1 MEENVIIALQERLG
15 QQDQQALKL
24 IFDHFYPRLYR
35 FAYAF
40 VRSAEISE
48 EIVEDVFIK
57 LWQMETQILSIKK
70 LPVYLY
76 VSTKNRSLNYL
87 KWKKKD
93 LIDYIEDYPSD
104 VEAASFKPDQL
115 LMTGEMAKKIDL
127 AINNLPPR
135 CKLIFKLVKEDGLKY
150 KEVAEILEISPNTVD
165 AQMTNSLKKIA
176 QSITLYTDNESVKSR
191 LKPSSKKL

>member
-1 MEENVIIALQERLG
+1 MEENEIIALQKRLG
-15 QQDQQALKL
+15 QRDQQALRL
-24 IFDHFYPRLYR
+24 LFDHFYPRLYR
-35 FAYAF
+35 FAYAL
-40 VRSAEISE
+40 VHSAEISE

-57 LWQMETQILSIKK
+57 IWQMELQILAIKK

-93 LIDYIEDYPSD
+93 IIDYIEDYPSD
-104 VEAASFKPDQL
+104 AEAMSFKPDQL
-115 LMTGEMAKKIDL
+115 LMTGEMAKKIEL
-127 AINNLPPR
+127 AIENLPAR

-150 KEVAEILEISPNTVD
+150 REVAEILEIAPSTVD

-176 QSITLYTDNESVKSR
+176 QSITLYTDDESVTSR
-191 LKPSSKKL
+191 AKPSAKKL